1 MLWVV
6 ARRALQQRAAV
17 NADSAATEVE
27 AARTLTDAAA
37 TFVHKLGGWAAIAAL
52 RPEAPAQA
60 APTFRLSDF
69 IDECDPK
76 SRAQTLVAGSH
87 GVLDLL
93 GAFAHVA
100 TNASSGRARRVASLA
115 RQAVWDE
122 IKAEVDRA
130 TSPESVEDVSGDIE
144 RALARVGRLNGLLG
158 LDPHHGTED
167 GPAGEDASS
176 PSATPRGASAGRGAE
191 DRVSKLLRRQ
201 LTAARVYA
209 LRTLRLASSDE
220 WSRVP
225 DRFTGLSAADDA
237 AAPLASHPSLAL
249 DSAPSNPETP
259 TKPPSAR
266 DVSASRS
273 PSAST
278 PPRVRPSHSSARDEA
293 ALYLSTRIRGDAPS
307 SHDAA
312 DLAVSVRDCGG
323 FVGLLGPG
331 AMQRATSVQATSA
344 ARQAYQLVLRAGGA
358 DDRAMAAALST
369 FHQVHGSNA
378 IVAAVAT
385 AADETRRLSD
395 EVAHGRAAEQ
405 RRWSRDRLMTAVE
418 DLGTRA
424 LSAAPSLAGSA
435 RRLLNAL
442 MLCVA
447 IAAGLWLSAD
457 LGASV
462 AERAWTQLGVTKCS
476 SSALGSLAGRMWI
489 GRLVGWQAGAG
500 ETGVADSCRGVA
512 FLLGLLAATAVTSWL
527 LGARTAM
534 ALPLVFLAAMLAKE
548 VAVRASETVLGP
560 VAVTVAVSAFAIVA
574 AAHAAAACRAARI
587 SARRAALRAMDDK
600 ELQALPASA
609 LDVDAAVKAADAASW
624 ASPQAEAAAETA
636 LVVLAV
642 LGGLALADS
651 LVCPSSFP
659 NPGCSLWAARASA
672 GHLAGALMWD

>member
-1 MLWVV
+1 
-6 ARRALQQRAAV
+6 
-17 NADSAATEVE
+17 
-27 AARTLTDAAA
+27 
-37 TFVHKLGGWAAIAAL
+37 
-52 RPEAPAQA
+52 
-60 APTFRLSDF
+60 
-69 IDECDPK
+69 
-76 SRAQTLVAGSH
+76 
-87 GVLDLL
+87 
-93 GAFAHVA
+93 
-100 TNASSGRARRVASLA
+100 
-115 RQAVWDE
+115 
-122 IKAEVDRA
+122 
-130 TSPESVEDVSGDIE
+130 
-144 RALARVGRLNGLLG
+144 
-158 LDPHHGTED
+158 
-167 GPAGEDASS
+167 
-176 PSATPRGASAGRGAE
+176 
-191 DRVSKLLRRQ
+191 
-201 LTAARVYA
+201 
-209 LRTLRLASSDE
+209 
-220 WSRVP
+220 
-225 DRFTGLSAADDA
+225 
-237 AAPLASHPSLAL
+237 
-249 DSAPSNPETP
+249 
-259 TKPPSAR
+259 
-266 DVSASRS
+266 
-273 PSAST
+273 
-278 PPRVRPSHSSARDEA
+278 
-293 ALYLSTRIRGDAPS
+293 
-307 SHDAA
+307 
-312 DLAVSVRDCGG
+312 
-323 FVGLLGPG
+323 
-331 AMQRATSVQATSA
+331 
-344 ARQAYQLVLRAGGA
+344 
-358 DDRAMAAALST
+358 
-369 FHQVHGSNA
+369 
-378 IVAAVAT
+378 
-385 AADETRRLSD
+385 
-395 EVAHGRAAEQ
+395 
-405 RRWSRDRLMTAVE
+405 MTAVE

-489 GRLVGWQAGAG
+489 GRRGGWQEGAG
-500 ETGVADSCRGVA
+500 ETGVAASCRGVA